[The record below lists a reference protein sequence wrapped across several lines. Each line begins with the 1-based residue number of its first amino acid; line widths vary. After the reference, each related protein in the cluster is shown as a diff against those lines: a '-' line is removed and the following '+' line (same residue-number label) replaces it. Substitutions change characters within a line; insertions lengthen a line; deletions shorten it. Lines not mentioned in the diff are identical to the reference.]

1 MSFFKITMPKVNAGT
16 DAEPDIAYIVVEAPD
31 REHAIFYAGAAFV
44 CGRDEQR
51 FADEFTELTSTISVE
66 DSTEDELN
74 ARELSGAAVVSIC
87 SSCGLPGLRISSN
100 DIWDILEAL
109 MNASELTEL
118 SETGFQLP
126 GCLEDTNS
134 ADL

>member
-1 MSFFKITMPKVNAGT
+1 MFYKITMPKVNAGT
-16 DAEPDIAYIVVEAPD
+16 DEAPDIAYIIVEAPD

-51 FADEFTELTSTISVE
+51 FADEFTELTSTITVE

-74 ARELSGAAVVSIC
+74 ARAQTGSAVVSTC
-87 SSCGLPGLRISSN
+87 SSCGLPELRISSN

-109 MNASELTEL
+109 MGVSELTEL
-118 SETGFQLP
+118 SEPGFQLP
-126 GCLEDTNS
+126 GCLEDTSS